1 MKTSVRTRISILVAA
16 TALFM
21 TATILVA
28 FGSLSERSAAVVDF
42 DDKTLDAPA
51 DTPAPGDVRPT
62 LRVAV
67 AAIISPEVTRRY
79 YDDLLDLLGDRLG
92 YRIVFIQKRTYK
104 EVNDLL
110 EHKEVDLAFVCA
122 GPYVQGHRTFGLEIL
137 AVPVMRGQKVYR
149 AYFLVGKNSGI
160 KSLEDLRGKRFAFT
174 DPDSHTG
181 YLVPRFLL
189 SQRGQT
195 PESYFG
201 EQFFTHSHDNSIKA
215 VADGLADGAAVTSFV
230 WEFMNAVDPI
240 STAKTII
247 IEKSPPYGIPPVVV
261 HPELEAHTKARL
273 KQFLLA
279 VHEDAQGAPLLRRL
293 QIDRFEPGDDAM
305 YDSVRQMQDWLE
317 REKGRNP

>member
-16 TALFM
+16 TAVFM
-21 TATILVA
+21 TVTILVA
-28 FGSLSERSAAVVDF
+28 FGSLSERRVAAVDF
-42 DDKTLDAPA
+42 DDKMLDAPA
-51 DTPAPGDVRPT
+51 DTQTPGDARPL

-67 AAIISPEVTRRY
+67 AAMISPEVTRRY
-79 YDDLLDLLGDRLG
+79 YDDLLNLVGDRLG
-92 YRIVFIQKRTYK
+92 YRTVLMQKKTYA
-104 EVNDLL
+104 EVNELL
-110 EHKEVDLAFVCA
+110 EHKEVDLAFVCS
-122 GPYVQGHRTFGLEIL
+122 GPYVQGHAAFGLEIL
-137 AVPVMRGQKVYR
+137 VVPVVHGQKVYHS
-149 AYFLVGKNSGI
+149 YFLAGKGSGNE
-160 KSLEDLRGKRFAFT
+160 SLEDLRGKRFAFT
-174 DPDSHTG
+174 DPQSNTG
-181 YLVPRFLL
+181 CLVPRFIL
-189 SQRGQT
+189 SQRGEA

-215 VADGLADGAAVTSFV
+215 VADGLADGAAVDSLI

-240 STAKTII
+240 STAKTVI